1 MESLVFMVVFFFFLT
16 VLFIVPL
23 TIFPYVSFVE
33 GVAIS
38 DGVLSIGVQ
47 GATYVL
53 NVVISS
59 GVGILDRGS
68 STNE

>member
-1 MESLVFMVVFFFFLT
+1 MVVSFFLI
-16 VLFIVPL
+16 VFFIVSL
-23 TIFPYVSFVE
+23 AIFSSVSFVE

-59 GVGILDRGS
+59 GLGKFL
-68 STNE
+68 